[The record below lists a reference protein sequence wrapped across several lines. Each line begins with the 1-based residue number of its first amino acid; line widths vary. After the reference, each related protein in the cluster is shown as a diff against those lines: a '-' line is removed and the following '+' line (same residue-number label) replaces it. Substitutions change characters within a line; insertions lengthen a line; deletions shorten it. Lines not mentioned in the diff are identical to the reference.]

1 MTLHLDNRTGV
12 DELDAELRVYRASYK
27 GRVVETD
34 DNWVMV
40 DPVEFVLIHGMR
52 AVEEYREPGYA
63 FPVDTRPA
71 RPLPPSPLTHLGTVE
86 HKDHHNG
93 VGVLTTLA
101 QGQPH
106 TTVLAFL
113 SSLQDDVFLI
123 SMPGTFKSQLLKR
136 EPRCFFTI
144 DERAKFTFEQSI
156 EWNYTI
162 MEMRAHLV
170 PTTSPQYRQI
180 RTTFILKK
188 PMGSSVLHEHRAGD
202 VPSRT
207 LGRRVRG
214 GAAPAPVSPLYPR
227 VCQILTEKQLQR
239 FSIKREQLHF

>member
-1 MTLHLDNRTGV
+1 
-12 DELDAELRVYRASYK
+12 
-27 GRVVETD
+27 
-34 DNWVMV
+34 
-40 DPVEFVLIHGMR
+40 MR
-52 AVEEYREPGYA
+52 AVDEYREPGYA

-101 QGQPH
+101 QRQPH

-113 SSLQDDVFLI
+113 SSLQDDVFLM
-123 SMPGTFKSQLLKR
+123 SMPGTPKSQLLKR

-170 PTTSPQYRQI
+170 PTTSPVYEQI
-180 RTTFILKK
+180 RTAFILKN
-188 PMGSSVLHEHRAGD
+188 PWEAAFFMSTELEMFHLERSAVVCAGELR
-202 VPSRT
+202 P
-207 LGRRVRG
+207 
-214 GAAPAPVSPLYPR
+214 PR
-227 VCQILTEKQLQR
+227 
-239 FSIKREQLHF
+239 